1 MSMKV
6 CPCTRGKYD
15 PETESMCG
23 QCEREWTDKWGNIPR
38 QNPSRPKRSGPPARG
53 NEPRGY
59 GVIDPRRR

>member
-15 PETESMCG
+15 PEPESMCG

-38 QNPSRPKRSGPPARG
+38 QNPSSGPHRKIRG
-53 NEPRGY
+53 FGA
-59 GVIDPRRR
+59 IDPRRR